1 MIPSGRI
8 SRSRLLAGV
17 LAMSLAFL
25 ALSCGSG
32 GSNFAGGGTGGTGI
46 STGSVTA
53 FGSVVVNGVHF
64 RTDGDVAPGFKTKKL
79 NNGADQSGK
88 ADPDVFAVGMV
99 VTVLHGA
106 GDNNASEVVYRNNL
120 LGPVADKT
128 DNVIVVLGQ
137 TVVVDNNTIFNG
149 KNFASL
155 RLDDIVEVSGFA
167 DDAGRIRATYIGG
180 ISPSVRPYEVK
191 GFISGLSGNTFR
203 LGPLPG
209 GQGATVAVSF
219 GASAVSALPGGP
231 VEGMYALVTTSD
243 RAPSGGAIAAD
254 GITKLAAR
262 TEFPNGT
269 PVVLEGLVTR
279 AWSGAGDDRS
289 FALEGKTVRWD
300 ADAKFIGGTDGGL
313 MQGNSKVQV
322 QGTEAGGVLSAAR
335 IVFPQ

>member
-1 MIPSGRI
+1 LP
-8 SRSRLLAGV
+8 L
-17 LAMSLAFL
+17 LAFL
-25 ALSCGSG
+25 ASSCGSG

-64 RTDGDVAPGFKTKKL
+64 KTDDDVAPGFRTKKVVD
-79 NNGADQSGK
+79 GMEDRSGR
-88 ADPDVFAVGMV
+88 PDKEVFAAGMV
-99 VTVLHGA
+99 VTVRHGA
-106 GDNNASEVVYRNNL
+106 ADNNASEIGYRNNL
-120 LGPVADKT
+120 LGPVAEKLPGP
-128 DNVIVVLGQ
+128 DNVIVVLGHG
-137 TVVVDNNTIFNG
+137 VVVDNAAV
-149 KNFASL
+149 FASI
-155 RLDDIVEVSGFA
+155 RPGDVVEVSGFA

-254 GITKLAAR
+254 GIARIAAR
-262 TEFPNGT
+262 TEFSEKA
-269 PVVLEGLVTR
+269 PVELEGLVTT
-279 AWSGAGDDRS
+279 APGSSGRVLS
-289 FALEGKTVRWD
+289 FAVEGKRIQT
-300 ADAKFIGGTDGGL
+300 GESTDFSGRL
-313 MQGNSKVQV
+313 PEEIRLNTKLQI

-335 IVFPQ
+335 IVFR

>member
-1 MIPSGRI
+1 MNPSGRI
-8 SRSRLLAGV
+8 SRSRLKAGILV
-17 LAMSLAFL
+17 PLLVFL
-25 ALSCGSG
+25 ASSCGSG

-64 RTDGDVAPGFKTKKL
+64 KTDDDVAPGFRTKKVVD
-79 NNGADQSGK
+79 GMEDRSGR
-88 ADPDVFAVGMV
+88 PDKEVFAAGMV
-99 VTVLHGA
+99 VTVRHGA
-106 GDNNASEVVYRNNL
+106 ADNNASEIGYRNNL
-120 LGPVADKT
+120 LGPVAEKLPGP
-128 DNVIVVLGQ
+128 DNVIVVLGHG
-137 TVVVDNNTIFNG
+137 VVVDNAAV
-149 KNFASL
+149 FASI
-155 RLDDIVEVSGFA
+155 RPGDVVEVSGFA

-180 ISPSVRPYEVK
+180 ISPSVRPYGVK

-262 TEFPNGT
+262 TDFPNGT
-269 PVVLEGLVTR
+269 TVVLEGLVTR

-313 MQGNSKVQV
+313 LQGNSKVQV

>member
-8 SRSRLLAGV
+8 SRSRLRAGI
-17 LAMSLAFL
+17 LLPLLAFL
-25 ALSCGSG
+25 ASSCGSG

-128 DNVIVVLGQ
+128 DNAIVVLGQ
-137 TVVVDNNTIFNG
+137 TVVVDNTTIFNG

-191 GFISGLSGNTFR
+191 GFISGLSGDTFR

-254 GITKLAAR
+254 EIARIAAR
-262 TEFPNGT
+262 TEFSEKA
-269 PVVLEGLVTR
+269 PVELEGLVTT
-279 AWSGAGDDRS
+279 APGSSGRVLS
-289 FALEGKTVRWD
+289 FAVEGKRIQT
-300 ADAKFIGGTDGGL
+300 GESTDFSGRL
-313 MQGNSKVQV
+313 PEEIRLNTKLQI

-335 IVFPQ
+335 IVFR